1 MSCDIHTVEYTRKS
15 TVLVEAGTSL
25 RFRKGNSG
33 GTGKPKIILLMK
45 PFCKKKEAPCHLRPC
60 FVCLKGW
67 TGRDRLFSILH
78 VAYTLTTKCTQGSHS
93 KYPLA
98 VSGYQNIFIPVWPKI
113 VFHSMAILYKI
124 WKFIWNR
131 REIHVIV
138 WQNKSLYTRNYQL
151 IKN

>member
-1 MSCDIHTVEYTRKS
+1 MWYSYSRIYTEIDRVGGS
-15 TVLVEAGTSL
+15 WHISPFL
-25 RFRKGNSG
+25 KGEQWRDRE
-33 GTGKPKIILLMK
+33 TKILLLMK
-45 PFCKKKEAPCHLRPC
+45 PFCKKKEAPCHPHPC

-67 TGRDRLFSILH
+67 TGRDSLFSILH
-78 VAYTLTTKCTQGSHS
+78 VAYTLTKKCTQGSHS

-113 VFHSMAILYKI
+113 VFHSMAILDKI

-138 WQNKSLYTRNYQL
+138 WQIESMYTRNYQ
-151 IKN
+151 INKN